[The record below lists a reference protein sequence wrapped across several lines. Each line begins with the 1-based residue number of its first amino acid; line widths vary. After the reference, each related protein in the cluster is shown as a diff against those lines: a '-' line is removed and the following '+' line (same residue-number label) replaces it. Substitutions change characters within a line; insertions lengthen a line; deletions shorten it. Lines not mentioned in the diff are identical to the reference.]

1 MKKMIL
7 CMVFLL
13 GFCVVA
19 QAQCETDKLLEKVL
33 LIQFAEEADIDAYD
47 MSEFLSGYAQYRS
60 TMDMLEKGLADA
72 KTALEAAIASGDS
85 MAISA
90 KMNAMMSADKAVFDA
105 RQAAVS
111 EAGSLLDAASTAKL
125 ALVVADLP
133 AAKKALQN
141 ALLPKPACPVAPATA
156 PAACAASTQEAPAVV
171 VADPKEEV
179 MAAVNEILD
188 AVRAGDIEKVLGF
201 VSEEFYQ
208 PQVGDK
214 ETVKDYINQGKEMGL
229 LENVPAT
236 ITEYDAKVILEDTE
250 VEVKDG
256 EATVYPID
264 ATSNQ
269 GSVTVEL
276 ILKKEADGKWRITGG
291 DAYGI

>member
-7 CMVFLL
+7 CVAFLL

-33 LIQFAEEADIDAYD
+33 LIQFAEEADIDSYD
-47 MSEFLSGYAQYRS
+47 MSEFLSGYAQYRAA
-60 TMDMLEKGLADA
+60 MDGLEKSLADA
-72 KTALEAAIASGDS
+72 KAALAAAITSGDS

-105 RQAAVS
+105 KQSAVS
-111 EAGSLLDAASTAKL
+111 EAGSLLGAASAAKL

-141 ALLPKPACPVAPATA
+141 SMLPKPVCPVAPASA
-156 PAACAASTQEAPAVV
+156 PAACAAPTQDAPAVAA
-171 VADPKEEV
+171 ADPKEEV

-201 VSEEFYQ
+201 VSEDFYQ

-214 ETVKDYINQGKEMGL
+214 ESVKEYVNQGKDMGL
-229 LENVPAT
+229 LDNVPAT
-236 ITEYDAKVILEDTE
+236 IAEYDAKVILDDTE
-250 VEVKDG
+250 VEVNDG

-291 DAYGI
+291 DTYGI